1 MVNFVDTFTK
11 MYGRKP
17 TENEA
22 AFLMRVKAE
31 RDARLNKNMKPKEG
45 LLVASKRSQHH
56 AQEAAAQ
63 RKTNRNRLVNVTA
76 RVFTINKLIGYKL
89 DNEQIADAL
98 GLEVWKVEREIKN
111 FKLPRDDI
119 RKREY

>member
-63 RKTNRNRLVNVTA
+63 RKINRKRLVNVTA
-76 RVFTINKLIGYKL
+76 RVFTINKLMGYKL

-98 GLEVWKVEREIKN
+98 GLEVWKVEREIEN